1 MFAQFDIFNVL
12 TIAALSL
19 IIAMLLLRSYRY
31 FSRRKVDN
39 APIVRTTRPT
49 NDDKRRYLDSP
60 DEVARW
66 QVAMHETARELSAE
80 LDSKMVALQVL
91 ITEADR
97 AAARL
102 EAAMAAHHGATEG
115 RGKGEG

>member
-1 MFAQFDIFNVL
+1 MFAQFDIFDVL

-19 IIAMLLLRSYRY
+19 IIAMLLLRSHRY

-39 APIVRTTRPT
+39 APIVRTARAT
-49 NDDKRRYLDSP
+49 NDDKCRYLDAP
-60 DEVARW
+60 DDVARW
-66 QVAMHETARELSAE
+66 QVAMHETARELSAK

-91 ITEADR
+91 IAEADR

-102 EAAMAAHHGATEG
+102 ETAIESKG
-115 RGKGEG
+115 RPTGDR